1 MIDTQGKQLG
11 MKFTDPME
19 YTGAR
24 IRQIEQ
30 WKKMARYD
38 PFLSEIRGYYSKNL
52 SILNISSYRD

>member
-1 MIDTQGKQLG
+1 MWYNFFPRTLLEMIDTQGKQLG

-30 WKKMARYD
+30 WKKMARYRLD
-38 PFLSEIRGYYSKNL
+38 KHE
-52 SILNISSYRD
+52 